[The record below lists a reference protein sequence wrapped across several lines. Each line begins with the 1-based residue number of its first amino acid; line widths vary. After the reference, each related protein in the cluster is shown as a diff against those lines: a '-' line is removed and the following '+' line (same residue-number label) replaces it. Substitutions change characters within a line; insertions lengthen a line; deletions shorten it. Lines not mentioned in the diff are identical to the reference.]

1 MLPAIVKEKIETRF
15 GKKIR
20 YTKDCFVLAASI
32 SKTCDE
38 KISPTTIMRLFGLK
52 KSEGFPRIFTLDV
65 ISTYVG
71 YKSWNDLLKENQN
84 EEVLALHQKV
94 TKERNFG
101 SGLAQD

>member
-1 MLPAIVKEKIETRF
+1 
-15 GKKIR
+15 
-20 YTKDCFVLAASI
+20 
-32 SKTCDE
+32 
-38 KISPTTIMRLFGLK
+38 MRLFGLK